1 MLAVYCY
8 GVSQFMLWSVCHVV
22 ASAVVVCMHACVLC
36 CLCNK
41 FLVPY

>member
-22 ASAVVVCMHACVLC
+22 ASAVVVWMHACVLC

-41 FLVPY
+41 FLVRY